1 MPGFPPAI
9 PRLPRALVALATLA
23 ACGCGATQPA
33 ATTTMR
39 IEEVPPAFME
49 TARRELPGV
58 EFNEVWVKKD
68 GTLEIRGRAKNGKVR
83 EVEIRPDGSVEEVE

>member
-1 MPGFPPAI
+1 MSGFPPAI
-9 PRLPRALVALATLA
+9 PRLPRALVTLATIA
-23 ACGCGATQPA
+23 ACGCGPTQPA
-33 ATTTMR
+33 SMTTMR

-58 EFNEVWVKKD
+58 DFNEVWVKKD

-83 EVEIRPDGSVEEVE
+83 EVEIRPDGSVEEIE